1 MTNLLIADAD
11 AETRLK
17 IRNYADPREFLIDE
31 ASDGISA
38 IKLFRRKEY
47 DLIALDV
54 FLPELDGL
62 NVCRQIRKVSAVPVV
77 FLTAKSREFDRLAG
91 FEAGGDDYIVK
102 PFYVSELFARIHAI
116 LNRCRGTQKRILLSV
131 DGLSVNLNSRSV
143 WTDDIQVF
151 LTPKE
156 YDLLV
161 FLMQNP
167 NRALSRDAI
176 LSNVW
181 GEEFNGTDRTVDTH
195 IRTLRDSIRP
205 YGNHILTVWG
215 IGYKFER

>member
-17 IRNYADPREFLIDE
+17 IMSYTDANEFLIDE
-31 ASDGISA
+31 AGDGISA

-62 NVCRQIRKVSAVPVV
+62 NVCRQLRKISPVPIV

-91 FEAGGDDYIVK
+91 FEASADDYIIK

-116 LNRCRGTQKRILLSV
+116 LNRCRETQKRTLLAA
-131 DGLSVNLNSRSV
+131 DGLSVNLNSHTV
-143 WTDDIQVF
+143 WVDDIQIF

-161 FLMQNP
+161 FLLQNP
-167 NRALSRDAI
+167 HRALSRDAI

-181 GEEFNGTDRTVDTH
+181 GDEFSGTDRTVDTH
-195 IRTLRDSIRP
+195 IRTLRDSIGP

>member
-17 IRNYADPREFLIDE
+17 IMSYADANEFLIDE
-31 ASDGISA
+31 AGDGISA

-62 NVCRQIRKVSAVPVV
+62 NVCRQLRKISPVPIV

-91 FEAGGDDYIVK
+91 FEAGADDYIIK

-116 LNRCRGTQKRILLSV
+116 LNRCRETQKRTLLAA
-131 DGLSVNLNSRSV
+131 DGLSVNLNSHTV
-143 WTDDIQVF
+143 WVDDIQIF

-161 FLMQNP
+161 FLLQNP

-181 GEEFNGTDRTVDTH
+181 GDEFSGTDRTVDTH
-195 IRTLRDSIRP
+195 IRTHAIASAHTAI
-205 YGNHILTVWG
+205 TS
-215 IGYKFER
+215 